1 MHQLAPRPPNLG
13 ELDLVPPLRWLCIT
27 RIFLNI
33 WESDRSPPI
42 KPPFLHDQFSIN
54 PSFSQEE

>member
-1 MHQLAPRPPNLG
+1 MLATDSFLVSPLTPLAP
-13 ELDLVPPLRWLCIT
+13 LVKLCIT

-33 WESDRSPPI
+33 WESDRSGAI

-54 PSFSQEE
+54 SLFYQEE